1 MIGLFRKAFWA
12 AAMVGCCTYAAVAH
26 AAAPLPCD
34 QARYEKGIKMLG
46 QISAESGEAVI
57 KALAEYAPYLACM
70 TVEFPYGDVFSRPQ
84 LTLKQRE
91 LTTIGGLVAMGT
103 ARPQLKV
110 HINGAF
116 NVGLTREEIME
127 AIMHMAVYSGF
138 PSAIN
143 GVFAMKEVE
152 SERAAKAAGSSK

>member
-1 MIGLFRKAFWA
+1 MNKLLRQTLMAFAWTGG
-12 AAMVGCCTYAAVAH
+12 MFAVLAQ
-26 AAAPLPCD
+26 AAPPPCD

-46 QISAESGEAVI
+46 QVSAESGEAVI
-57 KALAEYAPYLACM
+57 KALADYAPFLACM

-84 LTLKQRE
+84 LSLKQRE
-91 LTTIGGLVAMGT
+91 LITIGGLVAMAN

-110 HINGAF
+110 HINAGF
-116 NVGLTREEIME
+116 NVGLTRDEIME

-143 GVFAMKEVE
+143 GIFAMKEVE
-152 SERAAKAAGSSK
+152 SERAAKAAGSGK

>member
-1 MIGLFRKAFWA
+1 MIKICREMLFTVVVAGCSLCPA
-12 AAMVGCCTYAAVAH
+12 AAQAAQ
-26 AAAPLPCD
+26 PPCD

-46 QISAESGEAVI
+46 QVSAESGEAVI
-57 KALAEYAPYLACM
+57 SALAEYAPFLACM

-91 LTTIGGLVAMGT
+91 LITIGGLVAMGN

-110 HINGAF
+110 HINAGF

-152 SERAAKAAGSSK
+152 FERASKTATSAK

>member
-1 MIGLFRKAFWA
+1 MRPLSALRLTLVTATVSFA
-12 AAMVGCCTYAAVAH
+12 AQAAYATN
-26 AAAPLPCD
+26 LPCD
-34 QARYEKGIKMLG
+34 QARYDKGMKMLA
-46 QISAESGEAVI
+46 QVSAESGEAVI
-57 KALAEYAPYLACM
+57 RSLAEYAPFLACM

-91 LTTIGGLVAMGT
+91 LITVAGLVAMGT

-110 HINGAF
+110 HLNAAF
-116 NVGLTREEIME
+116 NVGLTREEILE
-127 AIMHMAVYSGF
+127 SIIHMAVYSGF

-152 SERAAKAAGSSK
+152 AERAARATGTK

>member
-1 MIGLFRKAFWA
+1 MIRVIRETCFVVVILSCSVYTAL
-12 AAMVGCCTYAAVAH
+12 AH
-26 AAAPLPCD
+26 AAALPCD
-34 QARYEKGIKMLG
+34 QSRYEKGIKMLG
-46 QISAESGEAVI
+46 QVSAESGEAVI
-57 KALAEYAPYLACM
+57 KSLAEYAPFLACM

-91 LTTIGGLVAMGT
+91 IATVAGLVAMGN

-110 HINGAF
+110 HINAAF
-116 NVGLTREEIME
+116 NVGLTRDEIME
-127 AIMHMAVYSGF
+127 VIMHMAVYSGF

-152 SERAAKAAGSSK
+152 QERAAKAKVAK

>member
-1 MIGLFRKAFWA
+1 MWKKVTFILVFSGLATLFGTNVQA
-12 AAMVGCCTYAAVAH
+12 GT
-26 AAAPLPCD
+26 LPCD
-34 QARYEKGIKMLG
+34 QARYDKGIKMLG
-46 QISAESGEAVI
+46 QLSAASGEAVI
-57 KALAEYAPYLACM
+57 KSLAEYAPFLACM

-91 LTTIGGLVAMGT
+91 LATVAGLVAMGN

-110 HINGAF
+110 HINAAF
-116 NVGLTREEIME
+116 NVGLTHDEILE
-127 AIMHMAVYSGF
+127 TIMHMAVYSGF

-152 SERAAKAAGSSK
+152 AERAAKASTAN